1 MMKHLIKVHLLFI
14 LVLSVFTSTACS
26 GSKSSLEKAVST
38 LESEIA
44 ADYEAHYK
52 TDWPDRA
59 RNGYHCKF
67 QIVDV
72 RISSS
77 NPDMAQVG
85 VDRWG
90 EDDFGQRLHMSQS
103 LAVYDVEHIPCGV
116 RPMANGS
123 RLEAALT
130 IHTVGLVFMIGR
142 GGRGN
147 DGARHSCL

>member
-1 MMKHLIKVHLLFI
+1 MLI
-14 LVLSVFTSTACS
+14 VLSQASCS
-26 GSKSSLEKAVST
+26 NAQGSLEKAVSA

-44 ADYEAHYK
+44 TEYEGVYK
-52 TDWPDRA
+52 KEYPNRA

-77 NPDMAQVG
+77 NPDVAQVG

-103 LAVYDVEHIPCGV
+103 LALYDTEHIHMWRRTNGKWQPVTSGPDHLYVGSCIYD
-116 RPMANGS
+116 RPWRKGK
-123 RLEAALT
+123 
-130 IHTVGLVFMIGR
+130 
-142 GGRGN
+142 
-147 DGARHSCL
+147 